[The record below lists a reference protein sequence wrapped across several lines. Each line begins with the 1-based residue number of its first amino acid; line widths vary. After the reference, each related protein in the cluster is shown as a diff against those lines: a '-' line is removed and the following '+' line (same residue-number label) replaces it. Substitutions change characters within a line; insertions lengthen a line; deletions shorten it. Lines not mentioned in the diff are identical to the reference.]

1 MAKSRS
7 KAASSSGRRKSA
19 SKGAS
24 KGVSKN
30 ASKKKAS
37 RAGRSTRSAARTDL
51 SDAAS
56 RPPLK
61 AGDVP
66 DDIELL
72 NVHRYPESMPASV
85 VAFVRNDR
93 SCQRRLEELA
103 KSTPGKRGQ
112 SGFNQLFQQKLDES
126 ADGPGPAPKVYRA
139 DDSPAGKDGASDGA
153 PDGGGPSNFSRP
165 MPAPRRPESG
175 GIGGFFRKLFS

>member
-7 KAASSSGRRKSA
+7 KSAGRASGSR
-19 SKGAS
+19 
-24 KGVSKN
+24 
-30 ASKKKAS
+30 KKKAAKKTS
-37 RAGRSTRSAARTDL
+37 RRSALRMDGGDAPIRT
-51 SDAAS
+51 
-56 RPPLK
+56 LK

-93 SCQRRLEELA
+93 NCQRRLEELV
-103 KSTPGKRGQ
+103 KGTPGKRGQ

-126 ADGPGPAPKVYRA
+126 SDSSGPPPTVLRA
-139 DDSPAGKDGASDGA
+139 DDRKGDSADGSPGNSA
-153 PDGGGPSNFSRP
+153 PGGPP
-165 MPAPRRPESG
+165 PANRQAAPG

>member
-7 KAASSSGRRKSA
+7 KSASRGSRPAARRKSS
-19 SKGAS
+19 SKTSARNSG
-24 KGVSKN
+24 KN
-30 ASKKKAS
+30 STKSVKS
-37 RAGRSTRSAARTDL
+37 SNRSSGIDP
-51 SDAAS
+51 AS
-56 RPPLK
+56 RPTLK

-93 SCQRRLEELA
+93 GCQRRLEELV
-103 KSTPGKRGQ
+103 KIIPGKRGQ
-112 SGFNQLFQQKLDES
+112 SGFNQLFQQKLNES
-126 ADGPGPAPKVYRA
+126 SEGPGPAPTVYRA
-139 DDSPAGKDGASDGA
+139 GDGQT
-153 PDGGGPSNFSRP
+153 PPGGPGAGSDNKAGSASAASTR
-165 MPAPRRPESG
+165 ATDHG